1 MKLADRLRALREQA
15 QAITRESRTIVARPP
30 LRARWLADASW
41 PTGIVLGVALLAGLF
56 LAPALIDTLSG
67 WLTPELRSKGLFGI
81 NRIRANPLRP
91 WTEGLLW
98 LLYFGGALWLAG
110 RIAWLRR
117 PALDASERDG
127 DDERTLLSTPGAG
140 NPGARTNTGNNASG
154 ERYRIEHELGRGAMG
169 VVYRAED
176 TRLRRPVALKVLL
189 PHVAHDESLRERFL
203 REAQAVAR
211 LNHRNIVQVYDLVE
225 GEDGCRIAME
235 FVRGPSLAE
244 LAGRQP
250 QAIADVLR
258 WGSELADALACAHEQ
273 NVIHRD
279 LKPANVLMSE
289 LTQPKI
295 TDFGLARFTDNN
307 ESQATQIGT
316 VMGSPA
322 YMSPE
327 QAAGL
332 VTDARSDIY
341 AFGILL
347 YELLSG
353 RPPFTGETT
362 QVMAAQVTR
371 APEDIRGKRDDLPE
385 ALAALVMELLQKV
398 PDDRPASMRLVA
410 ERLAAIR

>member
-1 MKLADRLRALREQA
+1 
-15 QAITRESRTIVARPP
+15 
-30 LRARWLADASW
+30 
-41 PTGIVLGVALLAGLF
+41 
-56 LAPALIDTLSG
+56 
-67 WLTPELRSKGLFGI
+67 
-81 NRIRANPLRP
+81 
-91 WTEGLLW
+91 
-98 LLYFGGALWLAG
+98 
-110 RIAWLRR
+110 
-117 PALDASERDG
+117 
-127 DDERTLLSTPGAG
+127 
-140 NPGARTNTGNNASG
+140 
-154 ERYRIEHELGRGAMG
+154 ELGRGAMG

-250 QAIADVLR
+250 QAIGDVLR

-332 VTDARSDIY
+332 ATDARSDIY

-353 RPPFTGETT
+353 RPPFTGEST

-385 ALAALVMELLQKV
+385 ALAALVMELLQKA
-398 PDDRPASMRLVA
+398 PDDRPASMRVVA
-410 ERLAAIR
+410 GRLAAMR

>member
-1 MKLADRLRALREQA
+1 MKPSERLRTLRDQAL
-15 QAITRESRTIVARPP
+15 TIVSETRAIATRPP
-30 LRARWLADASW
+30 LRARWIDDAAW
-41 PTGIVLGVALLAGLF
+41 PTGVAIGIALLAGIF
-56 LAPALIDTLSG
+56 LVPAIIDQLAG
-67 WLTPELRSKGLFGI
+67 WLTPELRSKGLFGF
-81 NRIRANPLRP
+81 NRLRENPLRP
-91 WTEGLLW
+91 WMNGLLW
-98 LLYFGGALWLAG
+98 LLYVGGALYLAG
-110 RIAWLRR
+110 RIAWRRR
-117 PALDASERDG
+117 PDLSADAS
-127 DDERTLLSTPGAG
+127 DDADRTRLHTSVAAPSAS
-140 NPGARTNTGNNASG
+140 AIRNAG
-154 ERYRIEHELGRGAMG
+154 ERYRVEHELGRGAMG

-176 TRLRRPVALKVLL
+176 TLLRRAVALKVLL
-189 PHVAHDESLRERFL
+189 PQVANDPELRARFL

-211 LNHRNIVQVYDLVE
+211 LNHRNIVQVYDLLEDV
-225 GEDGCRIAME
+225 DGCRIAME

-244 LAGRQP
+244 LTGRQP

-279 LKPANVLMSE
+279 LKPANVLMAE

-295 TDFGLARFTDNN
+295 TDFGLARFTDN
-307 ESQATQIGT
+307 SDSHATQIGT

-332 VTDARSDIY
+332 ATDARSDIY

-353 RPPFTGETT
+353 RPPFSGESS

-371 APEDIRGKRDDLPE
+371 VPDDIRGKRDDVPD
-385 ALAALVMELLQKV
+385 ALATLVMELLQKV
-398 PDDRPASMRLVA
+398 PDDRPATMRIVSA
-410 ERLAAIR
+410 RLAALR